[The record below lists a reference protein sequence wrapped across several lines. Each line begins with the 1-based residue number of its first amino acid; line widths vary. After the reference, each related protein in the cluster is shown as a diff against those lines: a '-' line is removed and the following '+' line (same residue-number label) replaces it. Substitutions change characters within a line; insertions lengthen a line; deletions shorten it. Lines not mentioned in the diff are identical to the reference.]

1 MDNQKNNYYEILGV
15 SQNATYGEIRK
26 SYIALA
32 KKYHPDTTLLPKDI
46 ANEKMAKIN
55 EAYTILSDSKARN
68 LYDLT
73 FNTNHTTAEEYKN
86 ENYSTDRPSSYE
98 TFCDS
103 LNTINRYCFVF
114 VEKINNEIKYKS
126 GSETINLDICNK
138 LFADFYEYVLKE
150 VNDLKNSA
158 FCTDNTFEYV
168 GLVFYKFSIAYTWTS
183 QYEQALHFADQSL
196 NYIPP
201 QSDSYE
207 LVKKNRDKIYSA
219 ISNHK
224 YKEKFWNI
232 INGIRVIIFIF
243 AVCAGIY
250 SCITEPSASKKEP
263 VKSPRDTNIQKE
275 LTPQSDIK
283 TGYVPNTNILNT
295 TGYSTIT
302 IDNTQNNVPVYVRLW
317 SVGNN
322 PYPVRTFTISPNN
335 SFTALSITPGT
346 YEIRYKFLYK
356 EKEASF
362 GNKSEPF
369 KLSEIHTNTGIEYDQ
384 FKLTLYKVR
393 NGNTHTYQIPVDEI

>member
-1 MDNQKNNYYEILGV
+1 MDNQENNYYEILGV

-55 EAYTILSDSKARN
+55 KAYTILSDSKARN

-158 FCTDNTFEYV
+158 FFFSV
-168 GLVFYKFSIAYTWTS
+168 KFTIIKS
-183 QYEQALHFADQSL
+183 
-196 NYIPP
+196 
-201 QSDSYE
+201 
-207 LVKKNRDKIYSA
+207 
-219 ISNHK
+219 ISN
-224 YKEKFWNI
+224 I
-232 INGIRVIIFIF
+232 
-243 AVCAGIY
+243 
-250 SCITEPSASKKEP
+250 SC
-263 VKSPRDTNIQKE
+263 Q
-275 LTPQSDIK
+275 
-283 TGYVPNTNILNT
+283 
-295 TGYSTIT
+295 
-302 IDNTQNNVPVYVRLW
+302 
-317 SVGNN
+317 
-322 PYPVRTFTISPNN
+322 
-335 SFTALSITPGT
+335 
-346 YEIRYKFLYK
+346 FL
-356 EKEASF
+356 
-362 GNKSEPF
+362 
-369 KLSEIHTNTGIEYDQ
+369 
-384 FKLTLYKVR
+384 V
-393 NGNTHTYQIPVDEI
+393 